1 MGIKYLQDENKYQ
14 YNFDDNSPKDF
25 IEFTDLPLTPVDL
38 RLNNTYYFG
47 YSFVDNDNAPSKL
60 RTRFFNYFRFENEL
74 DVNEKLKFI
83 GNAID
88 KLNKQIDFYSFDV
101 IVYPKSRSKI
111 NQMIISKI
119 NNVIGNKTFIDIE
132 LTKKLPK
139 EITFDFESWKAEV
152 LTDDKFPGE
161 TAKNNAINAIHEL
174 LKKIHNSDYFSI
186 AETVKKN
193 KYKRF
198 IGSFLYFENKYIE
211 AIKNSKQILLID
223 DVSTTGATLFQALK
237 AIRTINHTCK
247 IIIFTVIGKQ
257 NLETF

>member
-1 MGIKYLQDENKYQ
+1 
-14 YNFDDNSPKDF
+14 
-25 IEFTDLPLTPVDL
+25 
-38 RLNNTYYFG
+38 
-47 YSFVDNDNAPSKL
+47 
-60 RTRFFNYFRFENEL
+60 
-74 DVNEKLKFI
+74 
-83 GNAID
+83 
-88 KLNKQIDFYSFDV
+88 
-101 IVYPKSRSKI
+101 
-111 NQMIISKI
+111 MIISKI

-132 LTKKLPK
+132 LTKRLPK

-161 TAKNNAINAIHEL
+161 TAKNNAINAIHVL
-174 LKKIHNSDYFSI
+174 LDKIHNSDYFSI

-211 AIKNSKQILLID
+211 AIKNSKQILLIN

>member
-60 RTRFFNYFRFENEL
+60 RTKFFNYFRFENEL

-132 LTKKLPK
+132 LTKRLPK
-139 EITFDFESWKAEV
+139 E
-152 LTDDKFPGE
+152 
-161 TAKNNAINAIHEL
+161 
-174 LKKIHNSDYFSI
+174 
-186 AETVKKN
+186 
-193 KYKRF
+193 
-198 IGSFLYFENKYIE
+198 
-211 AIKNSKQILLID
+211 IKNSKQILLID